1 MAVFDEYEDYD
12 ALGLASL
19 IRDRQV
25 TPDELLDTALD
36 RVARHN
42 PDTNAV
48 IHLMEDAAR
57 EAISRG
63 LPEGPVSGVPYMLKD
78 LHGLF
83 AGEPTTNG
91 SRLYQDNVAD
101 HDSTITAR
109 YRQAGLVTLAK
120 TNTPE
125 LGISGTTEPVLHGP
139 TLNPWD
145 TAHSAGGSSGGA
157 AAAVAVGMVPI
168 AQGSDGGGSIRSPAS
183 MCGLY
188 GLKPTRA
195 RTPAGPDAGEGW
207 SGLSS
212 YHVLSRTV
220 RDSAVMLDVTH
231 GPEPGDPY
239 AAPPPDRGFLPEV
252 GRDPGSLRI
261 ALWTEGLRGERIDPE
276 CVLAAERAGGLLA
289 DLGHKVTPAVPPV
302 SGSECWT
309 AMCSVMAAHTANHVD
324 SRLGVL
330 GRQLQPDDLENI
342 TRLVAEEG
350 RRLTARDYVNTL
362 LMIHRTGRR
371 LAGFFDDYD
380 IILSPTLADPPLPL
394 GVLDMMGDDLGAYLE
409 RMWGHLAFTPLYNLS
424 GCPAASLPMHMTPDG
439 LPVGV
444 QIGASFGN
452 EALLFR
458 LSAQLEA
465 ADPWR
470 DRRPRH
476 SDHQPLTT
484 DP

>member
-12 ALGLASL
+12 ALGLAGL
-19 IRDRQV
+19 IRDRLV
-25 TPDELLDTALD
+25 TPEELLDAALA
-36 RVARHN
+36 RVAAKN
-42 PDTNAV
+42 PEINAV

-57 EAISRG
+57 QSIARG
-63 LPEGPVSGVPYMLKD
+63 LPGGPVSGVPFMLKD
-78 LHGLF
+78 LHCLF
-83 AGEPTTNG
+83 AGAPTTNG
-91 SRLYQDNVAD
+91 SRLYRTNVAG
-101 HDSTITAR
+101 HDSTITER
-109 YRQAGLVTLAK
+109 FRHAGLVVLAK

-125 LGISGTTEPVLHGP
+125 LGISGTTEPVLLGP

-145 TAHSAGGSSGGA
+145 ASRSAGGSSGGA
-157 AAAVAVGMVPI
+157 AAAVAAGMVPV

-220 RDSAVMLDVTH
+220 RDSAVLLDVTH

-239 AAPPPDRGFLPEV
+239 AAPPPDGGFLAEV

-261 ALWTEGLRGERIDPE
+261 ALWTEGLYGERIDPE
-276 CVLAAERAGGLLA
+276 CVQAAERAA
-289 DLGHKVTPAVPPV
+289 RVMTDLGHTVVPAVPPV
-302 SGSECWT
+302 SGSECRT
-309 AMCSVMAAHTANHVD
+309 AMRTVMAAHTANHVD
-324 SRLGVL
+324 SRLAAL
-330 GRQLQPDDLENI
+330 GRRQQADDLENV
-342 TRLVAEEG
+342 TRMVAEQG
-350 RRLTARDYVNTL
+350 RRLSARDYVNTL

-371 LAGFFDDYD
+371 LASFFEDYD
-380 IILSPTLADPPLPL
+380 IILSPTLADPPLLL
-394 GVLDMMGDDLGAYLE
+394 GALDMMGEDVEVYIE

-444 QIGASFGN
+444 QIAASFGN
-452 EALLFR
+452 EALVFR
-458 LSAQLEA
+458 LSAQLEQ
-465 ADPWR
+465 ADPWW
-470 DRRPRH
+470 DRRPP
-476 SDHQPLTT
+476 D
-484 DP
+484 

>member
-1 MAVFDEYEDYD
+1 
-12 ALGLASL
+12 
-19 IRDRQV
+19 
-25 TPDELLDTALD
+25 
-36 RVARHN
+36 
-42 PDTNAV
+42 
-48 IHLMEDAAR
+48 
-57 EAISRG
+57 
-63 LPEGPVSGVPYMLKD
+63 MLKD
-78 LHGLF
+78 LHCLF
-83 AGEPTTNG
+83 DGEPTANG
-91 SRLYQDNVAD
+91 SRLYQRNVAD

-145 TAHSAGGSSGGA
+145 TSRSAGGSSGGG

-183 MCGLY
+183 KCGLY

-195 RTPAGPDAGEGW
+195 RTPSGPDAGEGW
-207 SGLSS
+207 SGLST

-220 RDSAVMLDVTH
+220 RDSAAMLDVTH

-239 AAPPPDRGFLPEV
+239 AAPRPEGPFLAEV
-252 GRDPGSLRI
+252 GRDPGRLRI
-261 ALWTEGLRGERIDPE
+261 ALWTEGLYSERIDRE
-276 CVLAAERAGGLLA
+276 CVLAAERVGELLT
-289 DLGHKVTPAVPPV
+289 DLGHTVTPAVPPV
-302 SGSECWT
+302 SGSECRT
-309 AMCSVMAAHTANHVD
+309 AMCTVMAAHTANHVV
-324 SRLGVL
+324 SRLAVL
-330 GRQLQPDDLENI
+330 DRELQADDLENI

-350 RRLTARDYVNTL
+350 RRLSARDYVNTL
-362 LMIHRTGRR
+362 LMIHRTGRH
-371 LAGFFDDYD
+371 LAAFFDDYD

-394 GVLDMMGDDLGAYLE
+394 GALDMMGDDLEVYIE

-424 GCPAASLPMHMTPDG
+424 GCPAASLPMHMTPNG

-458 LSAQLEA
+458 LSAQLEE
-465 ADPWR
+465 ADPWW
-470 DRRPRH
+470 DRRPLSVSGLVSR
-476 SDHQPLTT
+476 DL
-484 DP
+484 